1 MTLEEQIVILNQQ
14 VHRLMEI
21 VEQQYQCM
29 DMLRQNQEIMAT
41 RLEALYASTS
51 SHDAYIA
58 GQISRN
64 SGR

>member
-14 VHRLMEI
+14 IDRLMTL
-21 VEQQYQCM
+21 VEQQYQYM
-29 DMLRQNQEIMAT
+29 DVLRQNQEIMAT
-41 RLEALYASTS
+41 RLEAMHGFTS

>member
-1 MTLEEQIVILNQQ
+1 MTIEEQIAKLNQQ
-14 VHRLMEI
+14 VDRLLAI
-21 VEQQYQCM
+21 VEQQYQYIEI
-29 DMLRQNQEIMAT
+29 LRQNQEIMNT

-51 SHDAYIA
+51 SHNSYIA